1 MMETTGAPSRSLGRP
16 RKGLQIC
23 FQCRNRKVRCDSTA
37 GGCENCRRLKFQCS
51 FAVPDQQVLDSNGT
65 PRTPTSSD
73 SHSIHPRL
81 EKRRVRTACI
91 QCRDKKT
98 KCCGTRPSCRRCSHR
113 GVDCRYPDPS
123 KSSSSSSS
131 SSSSNKAPKASST
144 STHRAQSP
152 DRLRSNPE
160 RIADYQDRNI
170 NRHVSATASPASSLG
185 FELSTNKTIVKQHID
200 AFFDFVYPIPCYAFV
215 HKATFCQ
222 SWAQGTHNPRLLK
235 AMCGLTA
242 RYIAPAG
249 DAARLRQATRW
260 IQESEVQLLMR
271 LSEPSMSDIEAL
283 MLTTLDHIIARRFS
297 KMLVSACLAARLAFM
312 MRLNYEDGRLSFLT
326 RERRRRLMW
335 AIFTMETLYS
345 SGRAEFTGCSKDTIH
360 LQLPCNERSFTLDM
374 PVMTEPLEPSGTP
387 PPADSTELGLMAY
400 NVRVLDIRDR
410 IQRLSHTITHRQK
423 PLVECIALLK
433 GLVGELES
441 LRRSLPPQFTWD
453 KKNLF
458 LRAYTPQRTPFVMF
472 HTWWHQCQC
481 DMYRFTIPGLREGLP
496 LDELRCLPADLV
508 AYCRAQCLEHA
519 LAVADIMATVT
530 EMGRD
535 IFITDPALVM
545 CTFHSARVISRL
557 GSAPQFAHLLPR
569 DVLIAKLRS
578 CSDILE
584 GPAELYPTTR
594 LLQGGILDLIHDA
607 EHDAAGDSSS
617 PLRSGWDTERPES
630 DSDASGSQRSGVVQG
645 SRHGSVPE
653 VYSKYSVTDEIRKL
667 KFHQD
672 GEETAR
678 EYQASCQDTGGSGTH
693 AAGVVSQQFTIAG
706 GQDEEGGPQ
715 AYVPMPQ
722 DITAN
727 GFGFSEE
734 SSGFGGGGGGTTAPY
749 DVTMTLGFEPSYG
762 ECQPDLFLDSFMP
775 LQNDWNMPDP
785 GCF

>member
-1 MMETTGAPSRSLGRP
+1 METTGAPSRSLGRP

-51 FAVPDQQVLDSNGT
+51 FAVPDQVLDNGT
-65 PRTPTSSD
+65 PP
-73 SHSIHPRL
+73 
-81 EKRRVRTACI
+81 
-91 QCRDKKT
+91 
-98 KCCGTRPSCRRCSHR
+98 
-113 GVDCRYPDPS
+113 
-123 KSSSSSSS
+123 
-131 SSSSNKAPKASST
+131 
-144 STHRAQSP
+144 
-152 DRLRSNPE
+152 
-160 RIADYQDRNI
+160 
-170 NRHVSATASPASSLG
+170 SPASSLG
-185 FELSTNKTIVKQHID
+185 FELNANKTIVKQHID

-242 RYIAPAG
+242 RYIASG
-249 DAARLRQATRW
+249 DTARLRQATRW
-260 IQESEVQLLMR
+260 IQESEMQLLMR

-312 MRLNYEDGRLSFLT
+312 MRLNYEDSRLSFLT
-326 RERRRRLMW
+326 QERRRRLMW

-360 LQLPCNERSFTLDM
+360 LQLPCNEHSFTLDI
-374 PVMTEPLEPSGTP
+374 PVTTEPLKPSRTQNG
-387 PPADSTELGLMAY
+387 TELGLMAY

-423 PLVECIALLK
+423 PLVECITLLK
-433 GLVGELES
+433 GLVGELDA
-441 LRRSLPPQFTWD
+441 LRRSLPPQFTFD

-458 LRAYTPQRTPFVMF
+458 LRAYTPQRTPYVMF

-496 LDELRCLPADLV
+496 LEELRCLPADFV
-508 AYCRAQCLEHA
+508 AYCRNQCLEHA
-519 LAVADIMATVT
+519 LAVANIMATVT

-557 GSAPQFAHLLPR
+557 GSAQFANLPR
-569 DVLIAKLRS
+569 DVLIAKLKS

-584 GPAELYPTTR
+584 TPAEIYPTTK
-594 LLQGGILDLIHDA
+594 LLQGGIFDLIHDA
-607 EHDAAGDSSS
+607 ERGSGDSS
-617 PLRSGWDTERPES
+617 PLRSSWDTEQPGS
-630 DSDASGSQRSGVVQG
+630 DSDASGSQRSGVRG

-678 EYQASCQDTGGSGTH
+678 EYQTSCQDTGSSGN
-693 AAGVVSQQFTIAG
+693 AGVSQQFTMAG
-706 GQDEEGGPQ
+706 VQEENEPQ
-715 AYVPMPQ
+715 AYAPMPQ

-727 GFGFSEE
+727 SFGFSE
-734 SSGFGGGGGGTTAPY
+734 SGFGGTTAPY

-775 LQNDWNMPDP
+775 LQTDWNMPDP